1 MGGSTVRISI
11 SLVVLVGFCGGAKTQ
26 AVAEYA
32 RSDRRSATSSTKA
45 DKASKG
51 IGGVWGRLDG
61 MLKGTPEKAGPV
73 RSGKASTRSAHGVK
87 RSYEDPRQIR
97 PGMRYEEVV
106 RRFGPP
112 YYGVSTS
119 PDTRTLAYV
128 GKDGGVDIELQG
140 DKVTKVA
147 PEKPQEM
154 AAAAQK

>member
-1 MGGSTVRISI
+1 M
-11 SLVVLVGFCGGAKTQ
+11 
-26 AVAEYA
+26 
-32 RSDRRSATSSTKA
+32 
-45 DKASKG
+45 
-51 IGGVWGRLDG
+51 
-61 MLKGTPEKAGPV
+61 
-73 RSGKASTRSAHGVK
+73 K

-97 PGMRYEEVV
+97 PGMAYEEVV

-154 AAAAQK
+154 AVAAQK